1 MGVLETTYN
10 EAMAKPLQILEIF
23 NDFFGEDKVDMQGF
37 PTYSEVASALPES
50 SSLTTVKHWINNNMP
65 NGVGFILV
73 HFPHVVVKNEH
84 DRSTEVNHLYAKVC
98 FKLDGT
104 MYGRFLLNRSEYT
117 MLHMMND
124 YMHSHISSIP
134 FGRFTDFQSPCT
146 GSGPINNTICSL
158 SRDFDANLWRLFC
171 LELSKYVEV
180 ESIAGTPYHRL
191 ESLTR
196 GGHSNTYRI
205 CEKMGPREFY
215 DFSSN
220 QGNRL
225 NKIAIAN
232 FTKYLIDKEILKFRF
247 VGTEYRLALSPTE
260 CAIKV
265 SNCFIEWYNKE
276 FRARRQTA
284 RVADLLGSGELR
296 SCKFSNGYLTTTMHR
311 RGGNPDQYYAYIG
324 QQVCTFKGR
333 PVTITISDANTEVN
347 REENEVLILKPE
359 IIEYILTKILNVINF
374 RYGNARNREEGSS
387 SKKTYFL

>member
-10 EAMAKPLQILEIF
+10 TAMEKPLQILEIF

-50 SSLTTVKHWINNNMP
+50 SSLTAVKHWINCNMP

-73 HFPHVVVKNEH
+73 HFPHVTVKNEH

-134 FGRFTDFQSPCT
+134 FGNFTQFQSPCT

-196 GGHSNTYRI
+196 GGRSNTYRI
-205 CEKMGPREFY
+205 CEKMGPREYY

-220 QGNRL
+220 SGNRL

-284 RVADLLGSGELR
+284 RVADLLGSGELKP
-296 SCKFSNGYLTTTMHR
+296 CKFSNGYLTTTLHQ
-311 RGGNPDQYYAYIG
+311 RGGNPDQYYVYIG
-324 QQVCTFKGR
+324 QPVCTFKGQ
-333 PVTITISDANTEVN
+333 PVTITISDVAAEVN

>member
-10 EAMAKPLQILEIF
+10 EAMAKPLRILEIF

-50 SSLTTVKHWINNNMP
+50 SSLTAVKNWINSRCS
-65 NGVGFILV
+65 VGFILV
-73 HFPHVVVKNEH
+73 HFPHVTIKNEH
-84 DRSTEVNHLYAKVC
+84 DRSTEINHLYAKVS

-104 MYGRFLLNRSEYT
+104 MYGRFMLNRSDYT

-134 FGRFTDFQSPCT
+134 FGNFTVFQSPCT

-158 SRDFDANLWRLFC
+158 SRDFDESLWRLFC

-196 GGHSNTYRI
+196 GGRSNTYRV
-205 CEKMGPREFY
+205 CEYLAPR
-215 DFSSN
+215 DFWDISSVSTHV
-220 QGNRL
+220 L
-225 NKIAIAN
+225 TKVSMAE
-232 FTKYLIDKEILKFRF
+232 FTKYLIDKEVLKFRF
-247 VGTEYRLALSPTE
+247 VGREYRYAMSPTE

-265 SNCFIEWYNKE
+265 SNCFIEWYNRE
-276 FRARRQTA
+276 FRAHRQTA
-284 RVADLLGSGELR
+284 TIGQLLGCNELM
-296 SCKFSNGYLTTTMHR
+296 SCKFKDGFLNVTQQR
-311 RGGNPDQYYAYIG
+311 RGGNPDHYRTYIG
-324 QQVCTFKGR
+324 QPVCTFKGQ
-333 PVTITISDANTEVN
+333 PVTITISDAITVQD
-347 REENEVLILKPE
+347 REENEVLILRPE

-374 RYGNARNREEGSS
+374 RYGNERTHEEGSP
-387 SKKTYFL
+387 SKKIYFL